1 MATVIRKRALV
12 NGRRRTNAK
21 RKLSLRQ
28 ILAGFGGKRRQSSAK
43 TRRRTNTPKRRA
55 NASRPKVNRAKSFK
69 RTHRKRTRKNISGI
83 AVAGLPAVMNPARKR
98 RKSTKRKNT
107 KMAKRNAHRPRS
119 NKARTNRGH
128 SHHRKTRRSR
138 RAHRNP
144 TVIYRYKTR
153 RNSRRMTGRRRNP
166 GGESTSSLIQQSI
179 FGAAG
184 AVGSRMLPQIVL
196 GSNNTG
202 IMGYG
207 ANIVSGLI
215 LAWGGRK
222 FFGRSAGFSQ

>member
-1 MATVIRKRALV
+1 M
-12 NGRRRTNAK
+12 
-21 RKLSLRQ
+21 
-28 ILAGFGGKRRQSSAK
+28 
-43 TRRRTNTPKRRA
+43 
-55 NASRPKVNRAKSFK
+55 
-69 RTHRKRTRKNISGI
+69 
-83 AVAGLPAVMNPARKR
+83 
-98 RKSTKRKNT
+98 
-107 KMAKRNAHRPRS
+107 
-119 NKARTNRGH
+119 
-128 SHHRKTRRSR
+128 
-138 RAHRNP
+138 
-144 TVIYRYKTR
+144 IYRYKTR

-222 FFGRSAGFSQ
+222 FFGRSAGNAALAGAGIALVLRLIQDFTPWGSTVSLNGMGDAGMGILMPSQFVDPAIFTGVGAERRIPPAWRPIQPAAPGMGMRGISSTYANSTYGR